1 MKPVRKFLLK
11 KRKKFVR
18 PSGMNISGYVIKF
31 EQFYFKAKSFHME
44 ILDCVLAYRLLNS
57 FNLTKEQKQLVKSV
71 KWITKL

>member
-1 MKPVRKFLLK
+1 
-11 KRKKFVR
+11 
-18 PSGMNISGYVIKF
+18 MNISGYVIKF